1 MPLPRIVSKSSSGY
15 GLTSTLFP
23 LASSFQVSPLA
34 SLARSDPTRGF
45 ALHLLVLYMLLAI
58 LLPGISM
65 ILNGHVFKGVV
76 CGVLHLTLI
85 GWIPAAIWAVAS
97 RSQDLA
103 EKRHRE
109 TLAVLA
115 RQQR

>member
-1 MPLPRIVSKSSSGY
+1 M
-15 GLTSTLFP
+15 LF
-23 LASSFQVSPLA
+23 
-34 SLARSDPTRGF
+34 
-45 ALHLLVLYMLLAI
+45 AI

-65 ILNGHVFKGVV
+65 IFRGHILKGLL
-76 CGVLHLTLI
+76 CGILHVTVI

-97 RSQDLA
+97 YREDLA

-115 RQQR
+115 QQGRAY

>member
-1 MPLPRIVSKSSSGY
+1 
-15 GLTSTLFP
+15 
-23 LASSFQVSPLA
+23 
-34 SLARSDPTRGF
+34 
-45 ALHLLVLYMLLAI
+45 MLLAI

-65 ILNGHVFKGVV
+65 ILNGHVLKGIL

-97 RSQDLA
+97 RAQDLA
-103 EKRHRE
+103 ERRHRE

-115 RQQR
+115 AQGRR

>member
-1 MPLPRIVSKSSSGY
+1 M
-15 GLTSTLFP
+15 LF
-23 LASSFQVSPLA
+23 
-34 SLARSDPTRGF
+34 
-45 ALHLLVLYMLLAI
+45 AI

-65 ILNGHVFKGVV
+65 VFRGHLFKGIV
-76 CGVLHLTLI
+76 CGILHLTLI

-97 RSQDLA
+97 YQNDLA

-109 TLAVLA
+109 TLEFLA

>member
-1 MPLPRIVSKSSSGY
+1 M
-15 GLTSTLFP
+15 LF
-23 LASSFQVSPLA
+23 
-34 SLARSDPTRGF
+34 
-45 ALHLLVLYMLLAI
+45 AI

-65 ILNGHVFKGVV
+65 IFRGHVFKGLL
-76 CGVLHLTLI
+76 CGILHITLI

-97 RSQDLA
+97 YREDLA

-109 TLAVLA
+109 TMAFLA